1 MLGTALRACGI
12 GVVHGYDGKRP
23 PTGSGTRTER
33 SSSCTRKGRARVGLE
48 SSWQVKKREVHHEG
62 SIFRKEQLQREEMD
76 KVKSLRLPADLL
88 RSIRYLARKER
99 LDEST
104 AIRKLIGLGAE
115 EYAVRLY
122 REGGV

>member
-1 MLGTALRACGI
+1 
-12 GVVHGYDGKRP
+12 
-23 PTGSGTRTER
+23 
-33 SSSCTRKGRARVGLE
+33 
-48 SSWQVKKREVHHEG
+48 
-62 SIFRKEQLQREEMD
+62 MD
-76 KVKSLRLPADLL
+76 KVKSLRLPAELQ

-122 REGGV
+122 REGGVTLREAAQVAGVTVRAMIEILLDHGVKGNVNVEQARKSLEYVMKAQGSRTE